1 MNLSEAGE
9 SRIRGYLFMLES
21 SLRAFMKRELADDA
35 VREVESHIRDRVG
48 ETEPMP
54 NERDALNRLLE
65 EIGSPH
71 RLARAYSA
79 EIAVDEAVAS
89 GRVGSIARALVA
101 VARNT
106 AEGFAAALGLLL
118 GYLVSIA
125 FLLIA
130 IMKPIFPDNVGV
142 RWRNG
147 EFAGAGWE
155 LWLEPGTVVT
165 HGWWLAL
172 VSLVV
177 GALLLR
183 ATHRGAR
190 RYLRRVSAR
199 RQARARITGSDTSR

>member
-1 MNLSEAGE
+1 MNLSDAGE

-21 SLRAFMKRELADDA
+21 SLRTFMKRELVEDA
-35 VREVESHIRDRVG
+35 VREVESHIRDRVR
-48 ETEPMP
+48 EIEPMP

-65 EIGSPH
+65 NIGSPH

-79 EIAVDEAVAS
+79 EMAVDEAVAS
-89 GRVGSIARALVA
+89 GRIGSIARALLA
-101 VARNT
+101 VAATT
-106 AEGFAAALGLLL
+106 AEGFAAALAIVI
-118 GYLVSIA
+118 GYLVSVA
-125 FLLIA
+125 FVLIA
-130 IMKPIFPDNVGV
+130 IAKPIFPDNVGV

-147 EFAGAGWE
+147 EFQGAGWE
-155 LWLEPGTVVT
+155 LSIDPGTVVT

-172 VSLVV
+172 VSLTA

-199 RQARARITGSDTSR
+199 RQARAPLTTSDRAR